1 MKAECISFVNH
12 SSWKAILLCWSCH
25 GRDGHFREF
34 LLHHSTQRNT
44 GTSLQNSCVGQC
56 PRISPKNEV
65 FCCFPD
71 EIRSVATRELRP
83 ATSKCTINRQPQS
96 VYVASSFGLCAG
108 VLRHREISKA
118 GFVMTSRVTLHTING
133 IVLDADAKEISTFGR
148 KSTSDVVK

>member
-1 MKAECISFVNH
+1 MKAVCISFVNH
-12 SSWKAILLCWSCH
+12 SSWKTILRCWSCH

-34 LLHHSTQRNT
+34 LVHHSTQRNI
-44 GTSLQNSCVGQC
+44 GTSLTDSCVGQR

-65 FCCFPD
+65 FRCIPD

-108 VLRHREISKA
+108 VLRHREISKD
-118 GFVMTSRVTLHTING
+118 GFVMTSRVTIYTING
-133 IVLDADAKEISTFGR
+133 IVLHADAKEVSTFGR
-148 KSTSDVVK
+148 KLTSDVK